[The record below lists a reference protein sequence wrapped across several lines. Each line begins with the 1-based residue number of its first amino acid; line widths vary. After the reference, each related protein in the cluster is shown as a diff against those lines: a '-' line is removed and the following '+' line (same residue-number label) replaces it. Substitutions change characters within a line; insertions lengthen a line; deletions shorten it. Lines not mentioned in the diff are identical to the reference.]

1 MAMTPEIALLLF
13 LIGVAVLFFSF
24 EWVQADVV
32 ALGLLLILVVTGLLP
47 GDQAFAGFG
56 SDTFIM
62 ILGLFILTAALI
74 QTGVIEMTSR
84 IILRYTGDESNRL
97 LAIITIASS
106 TLSSFISNTASTAF
120 FVPVVLGLAQRV
132 RISTSKLLMPLA
144 FSAILASSVTLI
156 STSTNI
162 VISGVMTQ
170 YGLPPMGMFE
180 LAPVGVPIAIVGII
194 YLLTLGQ
201 RLLPDRSRPDDL
213 IGDFGE
219 RLYLTEILILPDS
232 SLIGKTL
239 AEAKLGRDRDLK
251 VLRLVRGDDRYLV
264 PRASRQIKSGDILL
278 VEGQRDEIL
287 KVSDNADIEIKGDM
301 KLTDPQLQAD
311 EMRLMEVIL
320 LPRSP
325 LIGQTLGGYRFRERY
340 GLQVLALY
348 RQGET
353 IRRKLSQVP
362 LKVGDVLLIQGHQ
375 TNSANVTALEENN
388 TFHILG
394 AVDENHPLVK
404 RAPIAIGAFGLALG
418 AATLNLVSLPI
429 AVLSGVLI
437 VFLTGCITPQKA
449 YQEVEWRAL
458 ILIGCMLGVGTALQ
472 YTGAAEYL
480 AAQLVA
486 LLGSAHPLWLLSAFF
501 LLSVLLTQPMS
512 NQAAA
517 IVIVPIAI
525 QTALQ
530 LDLNPRTFAMMI
542 AVAAS
547 TSYLTPLEPSCLLV
561 YGPGGYQFKDF
572 LRVGSLLTV
581 LIYLIAIF
589 LVPFFWPL
597 R

>member
-1 MAMTPEIALLLF
+1 MTLEIALLLF
-13 LIGVAVLFFSF
+13 LIGMAVVFFFF

-32 ALGLLLILVVTGLLP
+32 ALGLLLILVFTGLLP
-47 GDQAFAGFG
+47 SDQAFAGFG
-56 SDTFIM
+56 SDAFIM

-74 QTGVIEMTSR
+74 QTGVMEMTGR
-84 IILRYTGDESNRL
+84 FILRYTGNEPLRL
-97 LAIITIASS
+97 LTIITVSS
-106 TLSSFISNTASTAF
+106 ATLGAFISNTASTAF
-120 FVPVVLGLAQRV
+120 FVPIVLGLAQKIRM
-132 RISTSKLLMPLA
+132 SASKLLMPLA
-144 FSAILASSVTLI
+144 FSSILTSSVTLI

-162 VISGVMTQ
+162 VVSGVMTQ

-194 YLLTLGQ
+194 YLLTIGR
-201 RLLPDRSRPDDL
+201 RLLPDRSHPDDL

-219 RLYLTEILILPDS
+219 RLYLTEVLILPDS

-264 PRASRQIKSGDILL
+264 PRASRQIKAGDVLL

-301 KLTDPQLQAD
+301 KLTDPQLLAE

-325 LIGQTLGGYRFRERY
+325 LIGQTLGNYRFRERY

-353 IRRKLSQVP
+353 IRRKISQVP
-362 LKVGDVLLIQGHQ
+362 LKVGDVLLIQGHH
-375 TNSANVTALEENN
+375 TNIANVTALEENN

-394 AVDENHPLVK
+394 AVNEDRPMVK
-404 RAPIAIGAFGLALG
+404 RAPIAIGAFVLALG
-418 AATLNLVSLPI
+418 AATFNLVSLPI
-429 AVLSGVLI
+429 AVLSGVLL
-437 VFLTGCITPQKA
+437 VFLTGCITPQRA

-458 ILIGCMLGVGTALQ
+458 ILIGCMLGVGGALQ
-472 YTGAAEYL
+472 HTGAAEYL

-486 LLGSAHPLWLLSAFF
+486 LLGNMHPLWLLSAFF
-501 LLSVLLTQPMS
+501 GLSVLLTQPMS

-517 IVIVPIAI
+517 IVIVPVAI

-572 LRVGSLLTV
+572 LKVGSLLTV
-581 LIYLIAIF
+581 FIYMIAIV
-589 LVPFFWPL
+589 LVPLVWPL